1 MRSKPQDYVTASEI
15 NANHGKPQDEL
26 NANKVTAGVNRNN
39 LNRRSKPQIAKRR
52 SQQSKTV
59 TILCFVLI
67 RNKVNATKQT
77 TRCSSKPQ

>member
-1 MRSKPQDYVTASEI
+1 MRSKPQDEVTASEI

-59 TILCFVLI
+59 TVLAFCPYTQ
-67 RNKVNATKQT
+67 N
-77 TRCSSKPQ
+77 SKRYLANHRIQ